1 MQEGVRSLGCGVI
14 GRCPIRMC
22 FRESVLRGAVILID
36 TCNLFEHL
44 FYILNCHSLELYQLN
59 FTKLMQAG
67 TSHPALFPG
76 SFTVYTRSDHCRP
89 SAVVPGSDANG
100 SLITNQVLGP
110 GLFRYGVT
118 PW

>member
-1 MQEGVRSLGCGVI
+1 MQEGARSLGCGII

-22 FRESVLRGAVILID
+22 FRESVLWGAVILIE

-44 FYILNCHSLELYQLN
+44 FYIRNCQSLELFQLN
-59 FTKLMQAG
+59 FTKLMRAG

-76 SFTVYTRSDHCRP
+76 LFTVYTRSDHCRP

-110 GLFRYGVT
+110 GLFRYGVA

>member
-76 SFTVYTRSDHCRP
+76 SFTVYTPSDHCRP
-89 SAVVPGSDANG
+89 SAVVPGSDANER
-100 SLITNQVLGP
+100 LIT
-110 GLFRYGVT
+110 
-118 PW
+118 